1 MTRKRGPNSPMESEK
16 TKQSTSAAATT
27 LGVAAMLSAV
37 SNVFTGQTPSSMLSD
52 SDTDDE
58 RSEAGSNVWSEENL
72 RKSQV
77 RSPRKQENAKPKASS
92 IKPLFGF
99 HQEGAWRDEIEVEI
113 QTKNKKRFTGTI
125 TPTEAKHS
133 IYIKALGFEDHSNFD
148 GVRIN
153 FKGKLV
159 VTFKLIQPINID
171 ELDAI
176 EHFDFVRTST
186 VNGKRFEDVIGCRIR
201 GIRYRPLMISSYDT
215 APKNDG
221 NKVVKIEGCEYRV
234 SEDEILNW
242 LSHYGEVT
250 SKLEEDVFRD
260 EVATD
265 GVGDGTNRTGNYTV
279 LMKLERPIPQLLPM
293 CGRRVKIYHSG
304 IQKLCTNCFGPH
316 KKSQCTNEKI
326 PWIKYVQSFIEENKE
341 FTPEMFGKWI
351 DIIQRMREE
360 TGNGF
365 NINATLTEDNQTPE
379 PTQPVSHEESNPT
392 RTNQDSNDTQAVAE
406 EKAPT
411 EEDFD
416 IPTTKEAY
424 ESMIDKFKSVGISK
438 GEADEAIKNRTT
450 MYNRACREH
459 KKRMAEKKK
468 QANTRRNSVKRH

>member
-1 MTRKRGPNSPMESEK
+1 MESEK

-37 SNVFTGQTPSSMLSD
+37 SNAFSGGQAPSSIVSD

-77 RSPRKQENAKPKASS
+77 RSPKKQENAKPRAAP
-92 IKPLFGF
+92 IEPLFGF

-133 IYIKALGFEDHSNFD
+133 IYIKALGFEDHTNFD

-153 FKGKLV
+153 YKGKLV

-186 VNGKRFEDVIGCRIR
+186 VNGKRFDDVIGCRIR

-221 NKVVKIEGCEYRV
+221 SKVVKIEGCEYRV
-234 SEDEILNW
+234 TEDEILNW

-265 GVGDGTNRTGNYTV
+265 GIGEGTNRTGNYTV

-304 IQKLCTNCFGPH
+304 IQKLCTNCFGSH

-326 PWIKYVQSFIEENKE
+326 PWINYVQSFVEENKE

-351 DIIQRMREE
+351 DIIQRMRDE
-360 TGNGF
+360 TGNRR
-365 NINATLTEDNQTPE
+365 NINTTLTEDNQTQV
-379 PTQPVSHEESNPT
+379 PTETVSREESNPS
-392 RTNQDSNDTQAVAE
+392 RTNQGTNESQAVAE

-411 EEDFD
+411 EEDFN
-416 IPTTKEAY
+416 IPTSKEAY
-424 ESMIDKFKSVGISK
+424 ELMINKFESVGISK

-468 QANTRRNSVKRH
+468 QEGQKTGANTRRNSIKRH

>member
-1 MTRKRGPNSPMESEK
+1 MESEK

-37 SNVFTGQTPSSMLSD
+37 SNVFTGQTPSSIVSD

-58 RSEAGSNVWSEENL
+58 RSEAGSNVWNEENL

-92 IKPLFGF
+92 VEPLFGF

-221 NKVVKIEGCEYRV
+221 SKVVKIEGCEYRV
-234 SEDEILNW
+234 TEDEILNW

-279 LMKLERPIPQLLPM
+279 LMKLESPIPQLLPM

-351 DIIQRMREE
+351 DIVQRMREE

-365 NINATLTEDNQTPE
+365 NIIATRTEVDQTPE
-379 PTQPVSHEESNPT
+379 QTEPVTREEGNPT
-392 RTNQDSNDTQAVAE
+392 RTNQDSNNTRAVAE

-424 ESMIDKFKSVGISK
+424 ESMIDKFNSVGISK

-468 QANTRRNSVKRH
+468 QDGQKPGANTRRNSIKKH